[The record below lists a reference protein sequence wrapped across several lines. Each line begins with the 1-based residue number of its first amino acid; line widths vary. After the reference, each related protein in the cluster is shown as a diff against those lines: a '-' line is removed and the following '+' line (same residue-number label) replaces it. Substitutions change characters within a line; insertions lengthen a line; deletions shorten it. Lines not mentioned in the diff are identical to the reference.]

1 MIPIAVTAIFDI
13 GKTNKK
19 LLLFDEQQ
27 RVVDQYAERIEELTD
42 EDGFPCDDILA
53 IRRFIFSA
61 LDRIIENPGWNLQA
75 VNFSAYGASLVYLD
89 ENGQPI
95 TPFYNYLK
103 PYPDELS
110 KALFEKYGGQESWSR
125 ETASPYLGSLNSGL
139 QLYRLKVEQ
148 PELFKRLNFA
158 LHLPQ
163 YCSYLLTGLHS
174 SDSTSIGCHTG
185 LWDYE
190 KNDYHEWVQQ
200 EGLTE
205 KLAPLFPSDYK
216 ERVRYKGQAFWC
228 GIGMHDSSAA
238 LVPYLQQADKK
249 FALLST
255 GTWCITLNPFN
266 EDPLTS
272 QELELDCLCFLS
284 CEGKPVKA
292 SRLFGGHEHEIQVK
306 RIADHFQLS
315 VEQVLSVTVDENFT
329 PIPSSFTPAPGSLIE
344 KLAFRDRSLQEFASA
359 SEAYHQLMFDLI
371 TLQAVSIR
379 LVVTEDIGILFLE
392 GGFARNELFIHFLK
406 LAFPKLTIQFGENAQ
421 GAALGALLVLKD
433 SVASSL

>member
-1 MIPIAVTAIFDI
+1 MISIAVTAIFDI

-27 RVVDQYAERIEELTD
+27 RVVDQYTERIEELID
-42 EDGFPCDDILA
+42 ENGFPCDDLLA

-61 LDRIIENPGWNLQA
+61 LDRILENPAWSLQA

-95 TPFYNYLK
+95 TPLYNYLK
-103 PYPDELS
+103 PYPDELA
-110 KALFEKYGGQESWSR
+110 KGLFEKYGGQESWSR

-139 QLYRLKVEQ
+139 QLYRLKMERS
-148 PELFKRLNFA
+148 ELFKRVNFA

-174 SDSTSIGCHTG
+174 SDPTSIGCHTG

-190 KNDYHEWVQQ
+190 QKDYHEWVKQ

-205 KLAPLFPSDYK
+205 KLAPLFPADYK
-216 ERVRYKGQAFWC
+216 ERVRYRGQAFWC

-238 LVPYLQQADKK
+238 LVPYLQQAEQK

-266 EDPLTS
+266 EDPLTG
-272 QELELDCLCFLS
+272 QELALDCLCYLS

-306 RIADHFQLS
+306 RIADHFQQS
-315 VEQVLSVTVDENFT
+315 VEQVLSATIDKNFT
-329 PIPSSFTPAPGSLIE
+329 PIPSPFTPAPGSLIE
-344 KLAFRDRSLQEFASA
+344 QLAFRDRSLQEFATA

-371 TLQAVSIR
+371 TLQAISIR
-379 LVVTEDIGILFLE
+379 LVVTEDIRILFLE
-392 GGFARNELFIHFLK
+392 GGFARNKLFIHFLK
-406 LAFPKLTIQFGENAQ
+406 QAFPKLIIQFGESSQ
-421 GAALGALLVLKD
+421 GAALGALLLVND
-433 SVASSL
+433 SVISSL